1 MKQQYKLTVLDDKDF
16 DNLHTKLSYMTKE
29 KLEDALGFANPKTG
43 EAYVR
48 SVGVKDLDEET
59 IMHEME
65 ELLTT
70 NSPHEEDGINFKK
83 WGKPFR
89 ALTGTGASQKGTI
102 FGNVLPTVAN
112 IGLGAVPGIG
122 PAIATGYGAYRGSQE
137 GGGVKGGLLG
147 ALTGYGLGNVGS
159 AIKGGIGGA
168 MAGTGILKGAGEGL
182 SSYGLNPMISKA
194 LGLGTT
200 AVSSGSGLQG
210 PATLA
215 QSKLGYDTLAQV
227 PTALVGSKAAEAAL
241 GSLTTQSKGLINA
254 PKTTIPT
261 TPTVQPTS
269 QVPNIVKE
277 APMVAEGYTPPV
289 GIAAQG
295 VAKTGLGSVLGTLAS
310 PVAQTL
316 LGTAMTGASAL
327 PENAKF
333 ENVASLEQLRN
344 EIATKGSSPAL
355 YMRARRS
362 LEEGYTDARKEID
375 TVYNQAGMLDSGEYR
390 DAVAKLATKK
400 ADAEELLSAQIDE
413 QTMNDL
419 LGLTNLD
426 VAIAAAKYGA
436 DAADITALRQ
446 ILGTAGGTMLSS
458 GLKGLGVTQ

>member
-1 MKQQYKLTVLDDKDF
+1 MAKLKINILDDGDYLK
-16 DNLHTKLSYMTKE
+16 LHMKHNVSKE
-29 KLEDALGFANPKTG
+29 DLEDSLGFSDPDTG
-43 EAYVR
+43 EAFIR
-48 SVGVKDLDEET
+48 QTGVSDIDEAT
-59 IMHEME
+59 ILHEID
-65 ELLTT
+65 ELT
-70 NSPHEEDGINFKK
+70 SSQSYHEDANGYRWKK

-122 PAIATGYGAYRGSQE
+122 PALATGYGAWQGATH

-147 ALTGYGLGNVGS
+147 ALQGYGLGNVGE
-159 AIKGGIGGA
+159 AVKGGVQGA
-168 MAGTGILKGAGEGL
+168 MEGTGILKGASEGL
-182 SSYGLNPMISKA
+182 SRYGLNPMISKA
-194 LGLGTT
+194 LGFGGAGTTGTTSGLGTT
-200 AVSSGSGLQG
+200 GSGLAG
-210 PATLA
+210 PVTEA
-215 QSKLGYDTLAQV
+215 QSKLGYNYLSQV
-227 PTALVGSKAAEAAL
+227 PTNLVGSAAAQAAL
-241 GSLTTQSKGLINA
+241 NAGMKPVTLPSAPTAPATQ
-254 PKTTIPT
+254 TPT
-261 TPTVQPTS
+261 T
-269 QVPNIVKE
+269 QVPNITDLK
-277 APMVAEGYTPPV
+277 AEGYTPPV
-289 GIAAQG
+289 GVAAQG
-295 VAKTGLGSVLGTLAS
+295 VAKSGLGSLAGTLAS
-310 PVAQTL
+310 PAIQTGVGL
-316 LGTAMTGASAL
+316 LTTGASAL
-327 PENAKF
+327 PKNAEF
-333 ENVASLEQLRN
+333 ENVSSLEQLRN

-362 LEEGYTDARKEID
+362 LEEGYTDAREELD
-375 TVYNQAGMLDSGEYR
+375 TIYNQAGMLDSGEYR

-426 VAIAAAKYGA
+426 VQIAAAKYGA